1 MTKPKIVSKT
11 FTASLDETFYRTRG
25 GDSIWRL
32 SLKSRGFYSALLC
45 NRPYFSAT
53 ITKSMILSLSYHKRL
68 VIYDFCTYIIIE
80 ILLSDLLCK
89 EDFNIEYS
97 YSLC

>member
-45 NRPYFSAT
+45 NRPYFSAS